1 MTGSGGVGGAR
12 FALGVGL
19 VALAVVTALMIRQV
33 EPFVTWYYLF
43 AWYPVLLAADG
54 AAALVGAA
62 GRRGEFLLL
71 SRPRHL
77 LSVLFWSAIIWLFYE
92 LFNFRLQNWYY
103 VNVPAER
110 WVRWTFTFIAF
121 ATVLPAVFL
130 SERILAGFGVAE
142 GTRWRPLRLDARR
155 LRRIQAA
162 GVACLVLV
170 LGWPRV
176 FFPLV
181 WGATTLFVEPIV
193 YRRDADRSILGDLE
207 KGRPGRLLRLL
218 FGGMAIGLTWEALNI
233 GARAKWIYTVPGLE
247 ELKLFEMPVLG
258 FFGFPPFAL
267 ECFVLWQ
274 ALVLAGLAVPRT
286 PEPGIRSSVARRVL
300 GVMAAGVFSILVLQ
314 GMEDGRTWD
323 STRPSLA
330 ALEGVDAPALRAAGI
345 EDPFELA
352 GADAERIAATA
363 DVQDALARDWIGEA
377 RLATLRGIGAE
388 NAARLR
394 AIGITSI
401 DELAVADPD
410 SVIAALRR
418 TSERD
423 IVPARVRVWIRAAR
437 DAAGET

>member
-1 MTGSGGVGGAR
+1 
-12 FALGVGL
+12 
-19 VALAVVTALMIRQV
+19 
-33 EPFVTWYYLF
+33 
-43 AWYPVLLAADG
+43 
-54 AAALVGAA
+54 
-62 GRRGEFLLL
+62 
-71 SRPRHL
+71 
-77 LSVLFWSAIIWLFYE
+77 
-92 LFNFRLQNWYY
+92 
-103 VNVPAER
+103 
-110 WVRWTFTFIAF
+110 
-121 ATVLPAVFL
+121 
-130 SERILAGFGVAE
+130 
-142 GTRWRPLRLDARR
+142 
-155 LRRIQAA
+155 
-162 GVACLVLV
+162 
-170 LGWPRV
+170 
-176 FFPLV
+176 V
-181 WGATTLFVEPIV
+181 WGATTLFVEPNV

-207 KGRPGRLLRLL
+207 QGRPGRLLRLL

-286 PEPGIRSSVARRVL
+286 PEPAIRFSARRRAF
-300 GVMAAGVFSILVLQ
+300 GVIAAGVFSVLVLW
-314 GMEDGRTWD
+314 GMEGGRTWD
-323 STRPSLA
+323 STRPSLV

-352 GADAERIAATA
+352 RADADRIAASA

-377 RLATLRGIGAE
+377 RLATLRGIGVE

-423 IVPARVRVWIRAAR
+423 TGPARVRVWIRAAR
-437 DAAGET
+437 EAAGET